1 MCAMIWLHNMG
12 VKVLLDMTYT
22 PFVSV
27 VIPCFNE
34 EEFIAQCLDSI
45 IANDYDKG
53 NLEILVV
60 DGLST
65 DHTRVILQDYQRKHS
80 FIKVIDNPAHHKP
93 HALNLGIQ
101 SARGAVIIRMDAHA
115 IYRPDYI
122 SKCIQYLEA
131 YGADNVG
138 GVRLT
143 SPRNST
149 RIGRA
154 IAQAISHPFAAG
166 NATYR
171 TGAREIKWVDTVF
184 GGCYRREVF
193 DKIGLFNE
201 ALIRGQDREFN
212 VRLTKAGGRILFVPD
227 IVCEYFV
234 RSNLKSYI
242 PWTYVGGLT
251 PFYISRITR
260 KPIFS
265 WRNLIP
271 LCFVL
276 VLAGIL
282 LLSLFYSPF
291 LWIFGGIVGIYLVA
305 SVIAS
310 FSVVRDERDGCFLIL
325 MPFIFAIT
333 HITYGIGSLMGF
345 FKPIRRQSEWSKV

>member
-1 MCAMIWLHNMG
+1 MSTI
-12 VKVLLDMTYT
+12 
-22 PFVSV
+22 PFVSII
-27 VIPCFNE
+27 IPCFNE
-34 EEFIAQCLDSI
+34 EKFIAQCLDSI
-45 IANDYDKG
+45 IANDYDQAC
-53 NLEILVV
+53 LEVFVV

-65 DHTRVILQDYQRKHS
+65 DNTQAILQDYQERYP
-80 FIKVIDNPAHHKP
+80 FIKVIDNPARYKP

-101 SARGAVIIRMDAHA
+101 AAKGEVVIRMDVHA

-122 SKCIQYLEA
+122 SKCVQHLEA

-143 SPRNST
+143 SPRNTS
-149 RIGRA
+149 RMARA

-171 TGAREIKWVDTVF
+171 TGAKETKWVDTVF

-212 VRLTKAGGRILFVPD
+212 VRLTRAGGRILFVPD

-234 RSNLKSYI
+234 RSDLKSYI

-265 WRNLIP
+265 WRNLVP
-271 LCFVL
+271 LSFVL
-276 VLAGIL
+276 VLVATL
-282 LLSLFYSPF
+282 FLSLLYPFF
-291 LWIFGGIVGIYLVA
+291 LWIFGATVGIYLLA
-305 SVIAS
+305 SVIAAMP
-310 FSVVRDERDGCFLIL
+310 VARDENDGYFLIL
-325 MPFIFAIT
+325 MPFIFAVT

-345 FKPIRRQSEWSKV
+345 LKPVKRQSQWSKV